1 MRKKLIAGNWKMNK
15 TLDESVELIEEI
27 LSKIGVYD
35 DREILV
41 APPFTSLYKISEIMK
56 GTDVR
61 LGGQNL
67 YFEDGGAYTGEISGR
82 MLKSVGCEYV
92 ILGHSERR
100 NIFGEPDDVI
110 RKKVIRAQEDG
121 LIPILCVG
129 EKLEEREKGITEEIV
144 SNQVKT
150 CLQDIVLNSPD
161 ELVIAYEP
169 VWAIGTGKV
178 ATTEQ
183 AQEVHQ
189 FIRELIGNLYSDN
202 IKQGLRILYGGSV
215 KPSNS
220 LALLTQPDIDG
231 ALIGGASLKVDDFVG
246 IIESI

>member
-1 MRKKLIAGNWKMNK
+1 VRKKLIAGNWKMNK
-15 TLDESVELIEEI
+15 TLDESVELVEGI
-27 LSKIGVYD
+27 LSKIRSYN

-41 APPFTSLYKISEIMK
+41 APPFTSLYKISEIIK
-56 GTDVR
+56 GTDIK

-67 YFEDGGAYTGEISGR
+67 CFEDGGAYTGEISGK

-100 NIFGEPDDVI
+100 NIFGEPDDII

-150 CLQDIVLNSPD
+150 CLQDIALNNPD

-189 FIRELIGNLYSDN
+189 LIRELTGNLYGN
-202 IKQGLRILYGGSV
+202 TIKEGLKILYGGSV

-220 LALLTQPDIDG
+220 AALLTQPDIDG

-246 IIESI
+246 IIEST